1 VTMTASLPTSTEVNI
16 EKSSNNTSFR
26 WLQQDRLLFI
36 RIVETHYKNIQ
47 FVWHIIVT
55 ELSNR
60 THKNFDSTQVD
71 SKWKSLKQMY
81 KKKKYDHNQRT
92 GNSQKKWECYDAM
105 HQILFNKPE
114 INPPATCSSSSG
126 LKVEQKEFESSFT
139 KKRKATSYKVNQQHQ
154 EKMQRQ
160 DRFLDLFSE
169 LVQQFKEKK

>member
-1 VTMTASLPTSTEVNI
+1 
-16 EKSSNNTSFR
+16 
-26 WLQQDRLLFI
+26 
-36 RIVETHYKNIQ
+36 
-47 FVWHIIVT
+47 
-55 ELSNR
+55 
-60 THKNFDSTQVD
+60 
-71 SKWKSLKQMY
+71 MY
-81 KKKKYDHNQRT
+81 KKIYDHNQRT
-92 GNSQKKWECYDAM
+92 GNSQKTWEYYDAM

-169 LVQQFKEKK
+169 LVQEFKEKK